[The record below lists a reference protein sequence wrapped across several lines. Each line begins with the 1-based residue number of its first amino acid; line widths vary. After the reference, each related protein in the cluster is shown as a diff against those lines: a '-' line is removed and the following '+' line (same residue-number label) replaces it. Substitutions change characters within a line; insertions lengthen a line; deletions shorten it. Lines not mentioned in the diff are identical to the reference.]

1 MLGDIEIAQGLQQGK
16 ARIKSEVC
24 MIILF
29 HDCVCNDND
38 MQTTPQVVTEV
49 PHELDVQY
57 VSLNASLGLLNHTSH
72 EYKVISKY
80 IKATAYPKT
89 KLLDVWSVDRQGVVS
104 HELLDNTTFKRKTRG
119 LVTINSV
126 Y

>member
-24 MIILF
+24 LIILF

-38 MQTTPQVVTEV
+38 MQTTPQVATEV

-57 VSLNASLGLLNHTSH
+57 VSLNASLELLNHRSH

-80 IKATAYPKT
+80 ITSTAHLGMQ
-89 KLLDVWSVDRQGVVS
+89 LLDVWRVGRHGVVS
-104 HELLDNTTFKRKTRG
+104 QELDNNITQQQG
-119 LVTINSV
+119 QQH
-126 Y
+126 

>member
-1 MLGDIEIAQGLQQGK
+1 MLGDIEIAQGLQHGK
-16 ARIKSEVC
+16 ARIKSEVS

-29 HDCVCNDND
+29 HDCVCNDNE

-49 PHELDVQY
+49 PHELDEHY
-57 VSLNASLGLLNHTSH
+57 VSLNASLELLNHRSH
-72 EYKVISKY
+72 EYQVISKY
-80 IKATAYPKT
+80 FKATGYPGT
-89 KLLDVWSVDRQGVVS
+89 KLLDVWSVDRHGVVS
-104 HELLDNTTFKRKTRG
+104 QELLENTTFKRKTGG